1 MTTPERDDDPAAGQD
16 FGRVWS
22 VLAHIVTPTTFI
34 AALMIY
40 FGALRANTAYRALGV
55 HSSMLNLSF
64 QDYALHSV
72 SSLAEPLAL
81 TLLVILAALP
91 AHALLVRF
99 MTRHRATTK
108 RAVAVLT
115 ALGSAGVLAGLLGAA
130 DRWKPSTREPV
141 VPMCLGLGVF
151 ALGYAAS
158 LYARVNPRPRNSR
171 TGWMIQRAVFVV
183 LLLLLLLW
191 SLAVLAQTRGMELAR
206 TFQRNPLLLPGAV
219 VYAPQRLHLEGAGIT
234 ETTFPDKEAMYRYRY
249 SGLSLLIHSN
259 GKYLLL
265 PACWWMTSPIQAI
278 TLPADGSLRLDFF
291 SHTVP
296 PTCPPGR

>member
-22 VLAHIVTPTTFI
+22 VLAHVVTPTTFI

-40 FGALRANTAYRALGV
+40 FGALRANTSYSALGV
-55 HSSMLNLSF
+55 HSSLLKFSF

-99 MTRHRATTK
+99 MTRHRAATK
-108 RAVAVLT
+108 RAIVVLT
-115 ALGSAGVLAGLLGAA
+115 ALGTAGVLAGLIGAA
-130 DRWKPSTREPV
+130 GWWKPRTREPV
-141 VPMCLGLGVF
+141 VPMCLALGVF

-158 LYARVNPRPRNSR
+158 LHARVYPRPRN
-171 TGWMIQRAVFVV
+171 TGWIIQRAVFVA
-183 LLLLLLLW
+183 LLMLLLLW
-191 SLAVLAQTRGMELAR
+191 SLAVIAQTRGAEKAKE
-206 TFQRNPLLLPGAV
+206 FQRKPFNLPGVV
-219 VYAPQRLHLEGAGIT
+219 VYAPQRLHLEGPGIT
-234 ETTFPDKEAMYRYRY
+234 ETTFPDEKAMYRYRY
-249 SGLSLLIHSN
+249 SGLSLLLHSDE
-259 GKYLLL
+259 KYFLL
-265 PACWWMTSPIQAI
+265 PACWWTTTTSPIQAI
-278 TLPADGSLRLDFF
+278 TLPADSSLRLDFF
-291 SHTVP
+291 SYTVL